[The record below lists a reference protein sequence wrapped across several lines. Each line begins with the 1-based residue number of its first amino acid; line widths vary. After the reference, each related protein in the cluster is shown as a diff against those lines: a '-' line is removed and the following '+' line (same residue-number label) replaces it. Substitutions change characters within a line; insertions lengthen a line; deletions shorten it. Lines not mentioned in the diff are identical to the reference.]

1 MTAMQP
7 FVPGAKRKPV
17 HIPGGK
23 LSRWSQLKIW
33 WREIDR
39 VLLGLVLLLMT
50 LGTIAV
56 AAASPASADRL
67 STSTETLNPLYFFY
81 RHLAWQAIALGVM
94 FGASLLSRQNARR
107 FGVVL
112 GAAMLGLL
120 FLVPFIGV
128 EINGARRWISI
139 GMQFQP
145 SEFLKPA
152 FAIVLAWILSWR
164 MRDPNLPV
172 LWISTGLT
180 GLIGMLL
187 MMQPNFGEFMLF
199 AGVWLVMI
207 LLAGMPMKRLG
218 AVIGAGLFVLTATYF
233 LYDNARHRIDAFFGG
248 GTAYDQVDLASRTL
262 LAGGWTGAGYG
273 LGLRKMSLPEAHTD
287 YIFSVIGEEFGL
299 IFCALIVLIYL
310 AIIVRVLMRLFDEE
324 DIFALLAGTGLV
336 SLLGGQAFINI
347 LVNLQLFPSKGMT
360 LPLVSYGGSST
371 IAVCMAVGLLIAIT
385 RRNPY
390 LKTTTK
396 GLGDLLGMG
405 QGRAMKTPE
414 ARISREIHQ

>member
-7 FVPGAKRKPV
+7 FVPGAKRKPA

-39 VLLGLVLLLMT
+39 VLLSLILILMT

-56 AAASPASADRL
+56 AAASPASANRL
-67 STSTETLNPLYFFY
+67 STSAETLDPLYFFW
-81 RHLAWQAIALGVM
+81 RHLIWQVIALGVM
-94 FGASLLSRQNARR
+94 FGASLLSRENARR
-107 FGVVL
+107 FGVL
-112 GAAMLGLL
+112 LAAGMIGLL

-128 EINGARRWISI
+128 EINGARRWISL

-152 FAIVLAWILSWR
+152 FAITLAWILSWR

-172 LWISTGLT
+172 LAVGTGLLA
-180 GLIGMLL
+180 LIAALL
-187 MMQPNFGEFMLF
+187 MLQPNLGETILF
-199 AGVWLVMI
+199 AGVWFVMVI
-207 LLAGMPMKRLG
+207 LSGVEVKKLG
-218 AVIGAGLFVLTATYF
+218 AVVGGVTVALTATYF

-248 GTAYDQVDLASRTL
+248 GTAFDQVDLASRTL
-262 LAGGWTGAGYG
+262 VAGGWTGAGYG
-273 LGLRKMSLPEAHTD
+273 LGIRKMSLPEAHTD

-299 IFCALIVLIYL
+299 IVCGVIVALYL
-310 AIIVRVLMRLFDEE
+310 AIVVRVLMRLVDEE
-324 DIFALLAGTGLV
+324 DLFALLAGTGLV
-336 SLLGGQAFINI
+336 ALFGGQAFINI

-371 IAVCMAVGLLIAIT
+371 IAICMTVGLLIAIT

-390 LKTTTK
+390 LKTTTR
-396 GLGDLLGMG
+396 GLGDLLGFR
-405 QGRAMKTPE
+405 QGDAMNTNK
-414 ARISREIHQ
+414 ARSSREIHQ

>member
-1 MTAMQP
+1 MQP
-7 FVPGAKRKPV
+7 FVPGAKRKPA

-39 VLLGLVLLLMT
+39 VLLSLILILMT

-56 AAASPASADRL
+56 AAASPASANRL
-67 STSTETLNPLYFFY
+67 STSADTLDPLYFFW
-81 RHLAWQAIALGVM
+81 RHIVWQIVALGVM
-94 FGASLLSRQNARR
+94 LGASLLSRENARR
-107 FGVVL
+107 FGVL
-112 GAAMLGLL
+112 LAAGMIGLL

-128 EINGARRWISI
+128 EINGARRWISL

-152 FAIVLAWILSWR
+152 FAITLAWILSWR

-172 LWISTGLT
+172 LVVGTGLLA
-180 GLIGMLL
+180 LIAALL
-187 MMQPNFGEFMLF
+187 MLQPNLGEAILF
-199 AGVWLVMI
+199 AGVWFVMVI
-207 LLAGMPMKRLG
+207 LSGVEVKKLG
-218 AVIGAGLFVLTATYF
+218 AVVGGVTVALTATYF

-248 GTAYDQVDLASRTL
+248 GTAFDQVDLASRTL
-262 LAGGWTGAGYG
+262 VAGGWTGAGYG
-273 LGLRKMSLPEAHTD
+273 LGIRKMSLPEAHTD

-299 IFCALIVLIYL
+299 IVCGVIVALYL
-310 AIIVRVLMRLFDEE
+310 AIVVRVLMRLVDEE
-324 DIFALLAGTGLV
+324 DLFALLAGTGLV
-336 SLLGGQAFINI
+336 ALFGGQAFINI

-371 IAVCMAVGLLIAIT
+371 IAICMTVGLLIAIT

-390 LKTTTK
+390 LKTTTR
-396 GLGDLLGMG
+396 GLGDLLAFR
-405 QGRAMKTPE
+405 QGDAMNTNK
-414 ARISREIHQ
+414 ARSSREIHQ

>member
-7 FVPGAKRKPV
+7 FVPGAKRKPA

-39 VLLGLVLLLMT
+39 VLLGLVLFLMT

-67 STSTETLNPLYFFY
+67 STSSTTLDPLYFFY
-81 RHLAWQAIALGVM
+81 RHLAWQAVALCMLFGV
-94 FGASLLSRQNARR
+94 SLLSRENARR
-107 FGVVL
+107 L
-112 GAAMLGLL
+112 GIVIATGMLGLL

-172 LWISTGLT
+172 LVISTVLT
-180 GLIGMLL
+180 GLIGALL

-218 AVIGAGLFVLTATYF
+218 IVMGGGLFLLTATYF
-233 LYDNARHRIDAFFGG
+233 LYDNARHRIDSFFGG
-248 GTAYDQVDLASRTL
+248 GTAFDQVDLASRTL

-299 IFCALIVLIYL
+299 IVCGFVVLAYL
-310 AIIVRVLMRLFDEE
+310 AIIMRVLMRLVDEE
-324 DIFALLAGTGLV
+324 DLFALLAGTGLV
-336 SLLGGQAFINI
+336 SLFGGQAFINM

-371 IAVCMAVGLLIAIT
+371 IAVCLAIGLLIAIT

-390 LKTTTK
+390 LKSSTR
-396 GLGDLLGMG
+396 GLGDLLGIG
-405 QGRAMKTPE
+405 QGGAMKTSE
-414 ARISREIHQ
+414 ARVTREIHQ